1 MDAVDLHA
9 EAWEGIRKGYEAG
22 RLAHAYLIV
31 GSSRGNALHFVESF
45 LKLLFCK
52 SAERPCN
59 ECGGCRRVETHK
71 HVDTMWLEP
80 QSKARQIKA
89 DEIRAL
95 VHRMSQT
102 SFEGGWKAGVI
113 LNADCMNANS
123 ANALL
128 KTLEEPP
135 QKSILLL
142 VTDSP
147 QALLPTIIS
156 RCQKIVLSAGF
167 SSNVSTEAWRLP
179 LMNILHDFPP
189 ANGLAASRLAVQ
201 LKGLFD
207 GLKAEISAAVEE
219 DLGRSEESL
228 EEDKLKEILD
238 ARTGARLK
246 EMQAEVFRVM
256 LDWQRDVLVLA
267 SGGGG
272 EYLIHAEHKDTLAKQ
287 AELYSQGSA
296 LQAVRILEELTQR
309 LNRNIPDLQVFDE
322 ALRRLAR

>member
-1 MDAVDLHA
+1 MDAVDLHT

-31 GSSRGNALHFVESF
+31 GSPRGNALHFVESF

-59 ECGGCRRVETHK
+59 ECGGCRRVEAHK

-80 QSKARQIKA
+80 QSKARQITA

-113 LNADCMNANS
+113 LNADCMNTNS

-135 QKSILLL
+135 PKSILLL

-156 RCQKIVLSAGF
+156 RCQKIVLSAG
-167 SSNVSTEAWRLP
+167 SVSNVSNEVWRLP
-179 LMNILHDFPP
+179 IMNILKDFPP
-189 ANGLAASRLAVQ
+189 TNGLSASRLAVQ
-201 LKGLFD
+201 LKCLFD
-207 GLKAEISAAVEE
+207 GLKAEISAAVED

-228 EEDKLKEILD
+228 EEAKLKEILD

-246 EMQAEVFRVM
+246 EVQAEVFRVM

-267 SGGGG
+267 SGGGE
-272 EYLIHAEHKDTLAKQ
+272 EYLIHAECKDTLAKQ
-287 AELYSQGSA
+287 AERYSQGSA
-296 LQAVRILEELTQR
+296 LQAVRILEELMQR